1 VFIKAVATGLGVGY
15 LPLCPGTYGTLLAVG
30 LYFPFSRLRPSLM
43 ILLLMALFCAGVW
56 TAHQGEL
63 LWNQKDPGRVVID
76 EIVGYLITMGFL
88 PFGLKCAVA
97 GFFLFRAFDI
107 LKPFPI
113 RRIEHI
119 HGGFG
124 IMLDDVVAGIYAAVL
139 LRVFLR
145 IAG

>member
-30 LYFPFSRLRPSLM
+30 LYFLFSRLRPSLV
-43 ILLLMALFCAGVW
+43 ILLLMALFFLGVW
-56 TAHQGEL
+56 TAQQGEL
-63 LWNQKDPGRVVID
+63 LWHQKDPGRVVID
-76 EIVGYLITMGFL
+76 EIVGYLITMGFV
-88 PFGLKCAVA
+88 PFGLKGAAA

-113 RRIEHI
+113 RRIERI
-119 HGGFG
+119 HGGLG
-124 IMLDDVVAGIYAAVL
+124 IMLDDAVAGVYAAIL

-145 IAG
+145 IGG